1 MFHLLALTILII
13 RIILCTWNHRVLFY
27 LALIFV
33 GVGAGTGIFGA
44 MLGELLGVAVG
55 VVIIFWSICWN
66 GNFSSFA

>member
-13 RIILCTWNHRVLFY
+13 RITLCIWNHLVLFY
-27 LALIFV
+27 LAWIFV
-33 GVGAGTGIFGA
+33 GVGVGTGIFGA
-44 MLGELLGVAVG
+44 RLGELLGVAAA